1 MCSILIFV
9 EIESKKKGENI
20 FRNNAM
26 YETIKI
32 HELLNYA
39 LNCDKKCVHKYKQLQ
54 FILIAAYSWF
64 KSIHR

>member
-1 MCSILIFV
+1 
-9 EIESKKKGENI
+9 
-20 FRNNAM
+20 M